1 MTLGAVAA
9 AISTPPT
16 VFAHTF
22 VHFMI
27 RLRRTLPLLLIGA
40 LLLFVGGCD
49 STGTGE
55 DNTITLNQN
64 SGLEPVQHFLS
75 YSESDYQNGQIV
87 VTAGAEASLDQRL
100 RDLDY
105 SPSDVTSAEI
115 TAVTMLRSSSGTAAV
130 QDRKVFPYLS
140 RAEVY
145 LGGTDGTLVASLQPV
160 PSPELL
166 EPVPMN
172 VQGGSIDVT
181 SSVRNGATNATLR
194 LQLDDPNEI
203 GGDSGTND
211 TIELEVTY
219 SVTVPLN

>member
-1 MTLGAVAA
+1 
-9 AISTPPT
+9 
-16 VFAHTF
+16 
-22 VHFMI
+22 MI
-27 RLRRTLPLLLIGA
+27 RLRHPLPLLLIGA
-40 LLLFVGGCD
+40 LFLFAVGCD
-49 STGTGE
+49 STGTGGG
-55 DNTITLNQN
+55 DNTITLNEN

-75 YSESDYQNGQIV
+75 YSESDYQNGQVV
-87 VTAGAEASLDQRL
+87 VTAGADASLAQRL

-130 QDRKVFPYLS
+130 QGRKVFPYLS

-145 LGGTDGTLVASLQPV
+145 LGGTDGTRVASLQPV

-172 VQGGSIDVT
+172 VEGGTIDVT